1 MSSTQVIFLS
11 TLREGA
17 DVEEYERW
25 IREVDYPTARSL
37 PSVVSYNV
45 FRVSG
50 AIRGGAPCN
59 YVELV
64 EVSDFL
70 RYREELQTMP
80 GRTKF
85 LEELN
90 TFLGDVNSFYG
101 TVVE

>member
-17 DVEEYERW
+17 DAEEYERW

-45 FRVSG
+45 LRISG
-50 AIRGGAPCN
+50 AIRGSAPCH
-59 YVELV
+59 YVELI
-64 EVSDFL
+64 EVSDFE
-70 RYREELQTMP
+70 RYRMELQTMP
-80 GRTKF
+80 GRTEF

-90 TFLGDVNSFYG
+90 SFLGDVNSFYG
-101 TVVE
+101 TLVE